1 MKEKAKVGVLAALA
15 LALLALPGCAAAPA
29 AQAPAGQIQT
39 TDMMGRQIALDAPAE
54 RVVAL
59 APSDCEILYA
69 LGAGDALVGRGMYCD
84 YPAQVQAVPQVGT
97 GEETNLEQI
106 LALEPQVVFM
116 TIMAQSKEQVAALE
130 HAGIQVVS
138 LNAQDIQGVYQAIAL
153 IGQVMG
159 KTPEADAL
167 IQSMQEAFA
176 DLSAQ
181 AAAMGAGGT
190 VYFETSPL
198 EWGLWTG
205 GEGTF
210 LDEIAGMLGLE
221 NAFGD
226 VEGWGQISQEQV
238 LERDPDYIVT
248 LGMET
253 AAGISPVEEILG
265 RKGWEGLA
273 AIQAGQV
280 LWVDSDALTRPGP
293 RLVEG
298 AQSLFEAVYGPMA
311 QRDEP

>member
-1 MKEKAKVGVLAALA
+1 MKAKAKAGALGALA
-15 LALLALPGCAAAPA
+15 LAILMLAGCGPAPVEAAS
-29 AQAPAGQIQT
+29 GQPIQV

-97 GEETNLEQI
+97 GEDTNLEQI

-130 HAGIQVVS
+130 QAGIQVVS
-138 LNAQDIQGVYQAIAL
+138 LNAQDIQGVYAAIDL

-167 IQSMQEAFA
+167 IQAMQAAFS
-176 DLSAQ
+176 DLSSQ
-181 AAAMGAGGT
+181 AAELGTGGT

-205 GEGTF
+205 GKGTF
-210 LDEIAGMLGLE
+210 LDEIAAMLGLE

-226 VEGWGQISQEQV
+226 VEGWAQISQEQV

-248 LGMET
+248 LGME
-253 AAGISPVEEILG
+253 AADGSSPVEEILA
-265 RKGWEGLA
+265 RKGWEGMKA
-273 AIQAGQV
+273 VQGGRV
-280 LWVDSDALTRPGP
+280 LWLDSDALTRPGP

-298 AQSLFEAVYGPMA
+298 AQSLFAAVYGTAAPA
-311 QRDEP
+311 NP